1 MVAKPRNNSLANIVP
16 IYASRYGTNRDEN
29 INEQVWNSQL
39 LRMVQPVENCEERL
53 IISLL
58 ALERFDQGF
67 SKSRNHFE
75 QKTVRLSV
83 TYVSVPETE

>member
-1 MVAKPRNNSLANIVP
+1 
-16 IYASRYGTNRDEN
+16 
-29 INEQVWNSQL
+29 
-39 LRMVQPVENCEERL
+39 MVQPVENCEERL

-75 QKTVRLSV
+75 QKSVRLSV